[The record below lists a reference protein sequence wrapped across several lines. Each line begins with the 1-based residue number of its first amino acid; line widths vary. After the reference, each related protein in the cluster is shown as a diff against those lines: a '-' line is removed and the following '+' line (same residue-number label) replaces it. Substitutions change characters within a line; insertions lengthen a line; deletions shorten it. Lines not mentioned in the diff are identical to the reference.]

1 MRTSQIVIPQPKD
14 APEGR
19 ASKLVSAYKKERTQ
33 QEITEVELNRSKIVI
48 TSSTMNYRES
58 HNFPLSLI

>member
-33 QEITEVELNRSKIVI
+33 QEITEVELNRSNIVMI
-48 TSSTMNYRES
+48 DENGDFKSVPILAE
-58 HNFPLSLI
+58 H

>member
-1 MRTSQIVIPQPKD
+1 MRTSQIVIPPPKG

-33 QEITEVELNRSKIVI
+33 QEITEVELNRSKIVMI
-48 TSSTMNYRES
+48 DENGDFKSVPILAE
-58 HNFPLSLI
+58 H

>member
-19 ASKLVSAYKKERTQ
+19 ANKLVSAYKKERTQ
-33 QEITEVELNRSKIVI
+33 QEITEVELNRGKIVMI
-48 TSSTMNYRES
+48 DENGEFKSVPILAE
-58 HNFPLSLI
+58 H